1 MNSLPFDF
9 DPLSLDFPALTIQC
23 LQAPPTLFSSTPHPT
38 STSWSI
44 QPPAQKQYEALRGF
58 FQEEFRKWKITCA
71 TATTATVEDLT
82 YPPSDNHF
90 PQDVQE
96 NVRKAEQ
103 AASAL
108 ERQVDEHL
116 QSTYHVWEQLSP
128 QRKSELW
135 GLELARGV
143 GRRQKEVGKLK
154 DTNRLLKQECAHLK
168 QQIEHL
174 NRLQSPREFRIMAP
188 ATIPVDENL
197 MAYWADLVSKGHQ
210 GVGLNVEDRHLDL
223 NTIVSRAVERWK
235 SVITSARGNGMTG
248 QRSLDQTTPIPT
260 PTSTTA
266 NPTPTPVQSKHP
278 NSTNQTIHNPGDT
291 LSAMGSNGEPG
302 SMATPLMGT
311 SATTPAVVTSTTTA
325 DEENSDQDADAEMD
339 EDDQFTSAQV
349 VDKPPLHTPQPQLQ
363 AQLEVSQTRNHN
375 QCLPSNTDARFTVN
389 SNNPN
394 ARVADMRQA
403 MPNMNSASVVQARG
417 RSQHVTGIAMLN
429 SGDYGPVV
437 PSVGSG
443 DPMYMD

>member
-44 QPPAQKQYEALRGF
+44 QPPAQKQYEALRGY

-71 TATTATVEDLT
+71 TATTVLVEDLT
-82 YPPSDNHF
+82 YPPPDNHY
-90 PQDVQE
+90 PRDIQE
-96 NVRKAEQ
+96 HVRKAEQ
-103 AASAL
+103 AASSL

-143 GRRQKEVGKLK
+143 GRRQKDVGKLK
-154 DTNRLLKQECAHLK
+154 ETNRLLKQECTHLK
-168 QQIEHL
+168 QQIEQL
-174 NRLQSPREFRIMAP
+174 NRLQQPREFRIMTP
-188 ATIPVDENL
+188 ATIPVGESL
-197 MAYWADLVSKGHQ
+197 MTYWTDLVHKEPQ
-210 GVGLNVEDRHLDL
+210 TVGLTAEDRHTDL
-223 NTIVSRAVERWK
+223 NAIVSRAVERWK
-235 SVITSARGNGMTG
+235 AVITSARSSGMTS

-260 PTSTTA
+260 PTSATA
-266 NPTPTPVQSKHP
+266 NPTPTPTVQSKHP
-278 NSTNQTIHNPGDT
+278 NPAGQSIHNPADT
-291 LSAMGSNGEPG
+291 LSAIGSNGETG
-302 SMATPLMGT
+302 SIATPLIGT
-311 SATTPAVVTSTTTA
+311 STTAPPVVSSTTTA

-349 VDKPPLHTPQPQLQ
+349 VDKPQLHTPQP
-363 AQLEVSQTRNHN
+363 QLEVSQTRNHN
-375 QCLPSNTDARFTVN
+375 QCLQSNTDARFTVN
-389 SNNPN
+389 SNNPG
-394 ARVADMRQA
+394 ARVAEMHQTMA
-403 MPNMNSASVVQARG
+403 NMNSANVVQARG
-417 RSQHVTGIAMLN
+417 RSQHVAGIAMLN
-429 SGDYGPVV
+429 NGDYGPVV
-437 PSVGSG
+437 PSVGGG